1 MKSKKTS
8 EEFDSVIDQI
18 AKLYSIS
25 KLNCEEDMQEV
36 IDMMWQSGDEKSK
49 AKRDK
54 LFPNGKPNVEEFV
67 RTIADESNKCSE

>member
-36 IDMMWQSGDEKSK
+36 IDMMWQSGSEGCT
-49 AKRDK
+49 AARNE
-54 LFPNGKPNVEEFV
+54 LFPNGKPTVEEFV
-67 RTIADESNKCSE
+67 RTIAEETSKCSE

>member
-36 IDMMWQSGDEKSK
+36 IDMIWQSGDEKGK
-49 AKRDK
+49 AKRNK
-54 LFPNGKPNVEEFV
+54 LFSNGKPTVEEFV
-67 RTIADESNKCSE
+67 RTIAKETNKCSE

>member
-25 KLNCEEDMQEV
+25 KLTCEEDMQEV
-36 IDMMWQSGDEKSK
+36 IDIMWQSGNEKSK
-49 AKRDK
+49 AKMAK

-67 RTIADESNKCSE
+67 RAIADEANKRSE

>member
-8 EEFDSVIDQI
+8 DEFDSVIDQI

-36 IDMMWQSGDEKSK
+36 IDMIWKSGDEKSK

-54 LFPNGKPNVEEFV
+54 LFQNGKPTVEEFV
-67 RTIADESNKCSE
+67 RTIAEEANKRSE

>member
-1 MKSKKTS
+1 MKSKKIS

-36 IDMMWQSGDEKSK
+36 IDMIWQSGDEKGK
-49 AKRDK
+49 AKRNK
-54 LFPNGKPNVEEFV
+54 LFPNGKPDVEEFV
-67 RTIADESNKCSE
+67 RTIAKETNKCSE

>member
-8 EEFDSVIDQI
+8 DEFDSVIDQI

-36 IDMMWQSGDEKSK
+36 IDMIWQSGDEKSK
-49 AKRDK
+49 DKRDK
-54 LFPNGKPNVEEFV
+54 LFQNGKPTVEEFV
-67 RTIADESNKCSE
+67 RTIAEEANKRSE